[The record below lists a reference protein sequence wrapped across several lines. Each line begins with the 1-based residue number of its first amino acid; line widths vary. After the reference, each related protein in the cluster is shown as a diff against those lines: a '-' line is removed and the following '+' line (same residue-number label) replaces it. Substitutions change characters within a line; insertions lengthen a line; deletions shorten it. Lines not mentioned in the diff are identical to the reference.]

1 MGEALKELGKTFYTI
16 AVIVLTATVIHPW
29 VKGKSSFSMILIGA
43 FLFVAL
49 MISGFAFITFGEK
62 LKNRE
67 D

>member
-29 VKGKSSFSMILIGA
+29 IKEKSFFSMILIGA
-43 FLFVAL
+43 FPFVAL
-49 MISGFAFITFGEK
+49 MISGFVFITFGEK